1 MLLPA
6 CAQTASPAI
15 KPRGIAWKVQGNWR
29 LATPGS
35 DSSQGRTL
43 QAGSPVPPGVLLVAA
58 APEAQHS
65 ITIFLPDGQRIL
77 YECFTQED
85 CIRGFRVPALT
96 EQPSE
101 FAQHLLDQVSN
112 QILRNAKQRPR
123 AATEGAARTTPAK
136 LDEALATIDPK
147 GKVTVGGLLSAL
159 PDGAYTYSL
168 TPLKDRESAQVHLT
182 LQKTASTCL
191 FTVPGPGL
199 YEIALTDA
207 DSTPRINLF
216 LAAIQPSQQAAF
228 SSYPKAK
235 KLLTEWDAEYYGWPL
250 HDFLRAYLH
259 ALMETAPAK

>member
-6 CAQTASPAI
+6 CAQTHPPVVKS
-15 KPRGIAWKVQGNWR
+15 RGIAWRVQGDWR
-29 LATPGS
+29 LDAPNLA
-35 DSSQGRTL
+35 SSRGRAL
-43 QAGSPVPPGVLLVAA
+43 QAGSPVPPGALLVAA
-58 APEAQHS
+58 QPEAQHS

-101 FAQHLLDQVSN
+101 FAQRLLDQVST

-123 AATEGAARTTPAK
+123 PATQGARTTPAK
-136 LDEALATIDPK
+136 LDEALATIDPEE
-147 GKVTVGGLLSAL
+147 KVTVGGLLSAL
-159 PDGAYTYSL
+159 PNGAYTYGL
-168 TPLKDRESAQVHLT
+168 TPLNDRQAAQVHLP
-182 LQKTASTCL
+182 LKKTASTCI

-228 SSYPKAK
+228 SSYPTAK
-235 KLLTEWDAEYYGWPL
+235 KLLAAWDAEYYGWPM
-250 HDFLRAYLH
+250 HDFLRAYLR
-259 ALMETAPAK
+259 ALMDAAPVK